1 MSETNRSEL
10 SKLIRYGW
18 IFLIISLVI
27 NYIYRLVFHS
37 IPIDKIIVGS
47 DMEGYYQYLFH
58 FFVKDWELF
67 DRMPWAIAYGEGKTL
82 SVFTCGVAIL
92 WSPFFLIAHLISIF
106 CGLPADGKT
115 NIYYGFIL
123 VGGIFYTY
131 IGLVFIYKFIREFF
145 EHKVSLLT
153 TVLFFLATNVFF
165 YSVLL
170 GAGMSH
176 IYSFSMIAIYLYYC
190 HQFSKE
196 SSLKNLIF
204 LGVPFAM
211 AVLIR
216 PTNIISGLYLFLYGV
231 SNWETLKERF
241 SFWLRNYWAIIGL
254 FVIGLIVFIPQ
265 MAYWHYVTGKFLFYS
280 YQDYGFPNWNA
291 PKFGIVLFGKYNG
304 WLTYTPMVWFGIVGL
319 GILMWQKQMNS
330 LAVIVILIICVYINA
345 SWWVPTFS
353 AAVGQ
358 RAMID
363 YLPLLAIPMAYS
375 ISKIGGMST
384 PVRVAFGLV
393 VLVFV
398 FYNIQ
403 FGFRYESG
411 MWWDSP
417 MTWTKFWTTLKF

>member
-1 MSETNRSEL
+1 MNRSEI

-18 IFLIISLVI
+18 VFLMVGLLV
-27 NYIYRLVFHS
+27 NYIYRLVFHA

-58 FFVKDWELF
+58 FFIKDWELF
-67 DRMPWAIAYGEGKTL
+67 DRMPWVIGYGEGKTL
-82 SVFTCGVAIL
+82 SVFTSGLAIL
-92 WSPFFLIAHLISIF
+92 WSPFFLIAHIISLF
-106 CGLPADGKT
+106 LGLPADGKSSL
-115 NIYYGFIL
+115 YYGFIE
-123 VGGIFYTY
+123 VAGIFYTY
-131 IGLVFIYKFIREFF
+131 VGLVFLYKFLREFF
-145 EHKVSLLT
+145 EHQVSLMA

-176 IYSFSMIAIYLYYC
+176 VYSFSMIAIYLYYT
-190 HQFSKE
+190 HQFSKK
-196 SSLKNLIF
+196 SSLKNIIL

-231 SNWETLKERF
+231 SDWATFREKIT
-241 SFWLRNYWAIIGL
+241 FWIKNYWTIVAL
-254 FVIGLIVFIPQ
+254 FVVGVIVFIPQ
-265 MAYWHYVTGKFLFYS
+265 MAYWHYVTGKFLVYS
-280 YQDYGFPNWNA
+280 YQEYGFPNWNA

-304 WLTYTPMVWFGIVGL
+304 WLTYTPIVIFALVGL
-319 GILMWQKQMNS
+319 FILLWRKQMNS
-330 LAVIVILIICVYINA
+330 LSVLFILLLCTYINS

-363 YLPLLAIPMAYS
+363 FLPFLAIPLAFVLTQIKAMNQALK
-375 ISKIGGMST
+375 ISL
-384 PVRVAFGLV
+384 GLIMII
-393 VLVFV
+393 FI

-403 FGFRYESG
+403 FGFRYEAG

-417 MTWTKFWTTLKF
+417 MTWTKFWTALKF